1 MRVAYMDIEAEHMDV
16 PHRRVLDLREQGL
29 DDVPNDAIRSAIR

>member
-1 MRVAYMDIEAEHMDV
+1 MDIEAEHMDA

-29 DDVPNDAIRSAIR
+29 DDVPNDVIHSAIR